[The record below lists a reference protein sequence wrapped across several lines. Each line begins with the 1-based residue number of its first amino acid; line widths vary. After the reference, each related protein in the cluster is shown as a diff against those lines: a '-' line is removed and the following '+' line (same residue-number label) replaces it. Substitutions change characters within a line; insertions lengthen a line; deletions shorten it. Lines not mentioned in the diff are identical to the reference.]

1 VGSSADP
8 RDNAAMRLVG
18 TRSRFL
24 SLATVA
30 LFLPALWAAACGG
43 SEGGGG
49 PGGKGGTGG
58 SGNAGGNDAGP
69 DAPSVPP
76 KAWVHVYPL
85 DIWSQL
91 LPPSETTL
99 SVTVDGQPAYTTG
112 APVVRVPLTKA
123 GTVEVQLSAPEHE
136 SLSAQVIY
144 DGGDGA
150 GSAKL
155 ASNTEAGRQGL
166 SLGHEVASVDG
177 LTLPVHSLFLGLRHK
192 WFSAGGRPARRG
204 NAVQLMMDGEEAW
217 GTVAESLKAAKKSVS
232 IATWWWQSDFEL
244 VREPTTH
251 LTLTPSQRWQNTV
264 LGILET
270 LPAERRVLVGQF
282 WGQDSILSFMTTDAK
297 LKALAEAPN
306 DKFEFMGMANQTK
319 GKFHFAASP
328 FTFGERVRSSFT
340 ETAGQTFDTEGEIAS
355 TLVEKDVDL
364 TQWPVGINTQIA
376 SYHQKFM
383 VIDDELAFIGGM
395 NLKEVDWDTSAHT
408 VFEPRRMLYGASTA
422 DRQAV
427 KNKEK
432 LPDQGPRKDYMVRI
446 EGPAAQDAADVFQIR
461 WEHQLKSGVE
471 YAKNSTSF
479 SVVRNIAERP
489 GGKQIQVTPT
499 LPQPFWEHAIAETW
513 VNAVSQANDYVF
525 IEDQYFRAPML
536 NDAIVA
542 RMEQNPKLKLVV
554 ITKPINEWT
563 DPGCPWTYKTHAL
576 FEGKFPTRYMLL
588 QLRAFDTVVT
598 WGVDETESRFANIDV
613 HSKMLI
619 VDDKFLS
626 VGSANKNNRG
636 MIYEGE
642 MNVALLDLAWVRD
655 ARRRIFAN
663 FLPAGTAPTD
673 DVAVWW
679 DQLATAAAGNDQ
691 VYAAWEAEGHDI
703 NLNGAPLPAKYSPKG
718 FLYGMDFGPDSDC
731 LIESVGP
738 DMTVQ

>member
-1 VGSSADP
+1 MRSSF
-8 RDNAAMRLVG
+8 RR
-18 TRSRFL
+18 RFFPL
-24 SLATVA
+24 TVLALA
-30 LFLPALWAAACGG
+30 WPALWAAGCGD
-43 SEGGGG
+43 SGGGDG
-49 PGGKGGTGG
+49 NGGGTGG
-58 SGNAGGNDAGP
+58 SGGSGNSGGSDAGP
-69 DAPSVPP
+69 DAPSEPP
-76 KAWVHVYPL
+76 TAWVEIYPL

-91 LPPSETTL
+91 LPKAEAKLTVTL
-99 SVTVDGQPAYTTG
+99 DGQPAFTTG
-112 APVVRVPLTKA
+112 SPVVRVPLVKA
-123 GTVEVQLSAPEHE
+123 GTLEVELSAPEHE
-136 SLSAQVIY
+136 SLSAKIIY
-144 DGGDGA
+144 DGSDQK
-150 GSAKL
+150 GSAQL
-155 ASNTEAGRQGL
+155 AANSEAGRQGL
-166 SLGHEVASVDG
+166 ALGHEIKNVDG

-204 NAVQLMMDGEEAW
+204 NDISFLMDGEQAW
-217 GTVAESLKAAKKSVS
+217 ASVAQGLKGAKKSVV

-244 VREPTTH
+244 VRDATTH
-251 LTLTPSQRWQNTV
+251 ITLTPTDRWKNTI

-297 LKALAEAPN
+297 LKALAEAPG
-306 DKFEFMGMANQTK
+306 DKFEFMGMANPTK
-319 GKFHFAASP
+319 GKFHFVAAP
-328 FTFGERVRSSFT
+328 FTFGDRVRASFS
-340 ETAGQTFDTEGEIAS
+340 ETASQAFDTEGAIAS
-355 TLVEKDVDL
+355 ALPEKDVDL
-364 TQWPVGINTQIA
+364 TQWPVGVNTQIA

-395 NLKEVDWDTSAHT
+395 NLKEVDWDTSAHL
-408 VFEPRRMLYGASTA
+408 VFEPRRMLYKATTA

-446 EGPAAQDAADVFQIR
+446 DGPAAQDAADIFQKR
-461 WEHQLKSGVE
+461 WEHQLKNGAD
-471 YAKNSTSF
+471 YALNSTNF
-479 SVVRNIAERP
+479 SVKRDIAERP
-489 GGKQIQVTPT
+489 NGKQIQVTPT

-513 VNAVSQANDYVF
+513 LNAVGQANDYIY

-542 RMEQNPKLKLVV
+542 RMEKVPNLKLVV
-554 ITKPINEWT
+554 ITKPVNEWT
-563 DPGCPWTYKTHAL
+563 DPGCAWTYKSHAL
-576 FEGKFPTRYMLL
+576 MKSKFAARYRLL
-588 QLRAFDTVVT
+588 QLRGFDTVVT
-598 WGVDETESRFANIDV
+598 WGVDETEVRWADFDV

-642 MNVALLDLAWVRD
+642 MNVAVLDPAWVRD
-655 ARRRIFAN
+655 ARRKIFAN

-673 DVAVWW
+673 DVAAWW
-679 DQLATAAAGNDQ
+679 GQLEQAAAANDA
-691 VYAAWEAEGHDI
+691 VAAAWTAEGGDL
-703 NLNGAPLPAKYSPKG
+703 NLNGAPLPAKYTPKG
-718 FLYGMDFGPDSDC
+718 FVHSMDFGPESDC